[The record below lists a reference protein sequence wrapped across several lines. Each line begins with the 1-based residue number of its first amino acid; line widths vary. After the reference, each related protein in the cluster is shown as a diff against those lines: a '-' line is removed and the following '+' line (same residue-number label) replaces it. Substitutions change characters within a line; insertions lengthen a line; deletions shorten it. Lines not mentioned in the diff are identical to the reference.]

1 MTQILFCLGEKS
13 FGNVLLFEKPLLE
26 LYLWLV
32 FDYYVCVGNCCTD
45 IFVCMSK
52 ATSKKRHL
60 TWYRLTIFKVFIQ
73 SFEFWWVFVSILFV
87 CLFSICPA
95 LNFWKGRANLEKNF
109 FAKFLVYY
117 YYYPASELNCF
128 LHNKL
133 YWRSFHLL
141 ICMFYSLICLFI
153 HIFHSFCLYL
163 LSI

>member
-45 IFVCMSK
+45 TFVCMSK

-87 CLFSICPA
+87 CLFVFYLPCVKLLVKSDINQGKREKEEQTWKKISLLSFWFITITTQLRNWTVSYTTSYTGEAFIC
-95 LNFWKGRANLEKNF
+95 WS
-109 FAKFLVYY
+109 V
-117 YYYPASELNCF
+117 C
-128 LHNKL
+128 
-133 YWRSFHLL
+133 
-141 ICMFYSLICLFI
+141 FI
-153 HIFHSFCLYL
+153 H
-163 LSI
+163 